1 MFDLLSTPLNHHIPS
16 SRPAGLSIS
25 SQPRDIVVVYGQEA
39 RLEVKIE
46 RSQYP
51 AKFQW
56 FKNGHQLSGKTDKQ
70 LIIASTVDSDQ
81 GSYQCQISTSEGSV
95 LSHSAKIKVVS
106 VAPQQ
111 QRFEHKPANAS
122 GYREQFHNSHHD
134 SNMYGLTGRGV
145 DDDNESLS
153 SQPITI
159 RPSEPS
165 PVPSTATNGM

>member
-1 MFDLLSTPLNHHIPS
+1 M
-16 SRPAGLSIS
+16 
-25 SQPRDIVVVYGQEA
+25 VVYGQEA

-51 AKFQW
+51 TKFQL
-56 FKNGHQLSGKTDKQ
+56 FKNGHQLSLYSHWHLLVCAQISAVEALLKQ
-70 LIIASTVDSDQ
+70 PLSWLSGRGQILQKLISDI
-81 GSYQCQISTSEGSV
+81 GSYPGHCPQWMQLSTAYLFS
-95 LSHSAKIKVVS
+95 
-106 VAPQQ
+106 Q
-111 QRFEHKPANAS
+111 
-122 GYREQFHNSHHD
+122 QFHNSHHD

-165 PVPSTATNGM
+165 PAPSTATNGM